1 MKYLLLLLL
10 LGLVFFMLG
19 VRRGRP
25 GEPEARRE
33 RPPAPEKPKAMLRC
47 AECGMHLPADE
58 ARPGDVSGA
67 HMVGVPPDDRAHADA
82 AGKRVPA
89 AKTAR

>member
-58 ARPGDVSGA
+58 ALPGRGGVFCSAA
-67 HMVGVPPDDRAHADA
+67 HRA
-82 AGKRVPA
+82 GFE
-89 AKTAR
+89 ARQP